1 MRHKLYKAIE
11 ASVLLTTLSGVI
23 EIDAAYT
30 SINLKG
36 TKPDKMPRFSKKRG
50 NRAAYSGIS
59 HHKVCLITAIDEND
73 NMLFR
78 IGGLGPESFDK
89 YSKYASNFNEVTRF
103 ISDSKAAINLFAE
116 SLNCQI
122 EQIPVLANKKRYATK
137 NGKTISNVN
146 QLHSE
151 FSILITKK
159 HGVSTRHLQ
168 SYLNWLLF
176 IKNTRYIVKDT
187 ARSSHTYMETMHQGN
202 TIKVRDI
209 YKQEFPIDLFIAY
222 GDYKYG
228 VFS

>member
-1 MRHKLYKAIE
+1 
-11 ASVLLTTLSGVI
+11 
-23 EIDAAYT
+23 
-30 SINLKG
+30 
-36 TKPDKMPRFSKKRG
+36 
-50 NRAAYSGIS
+50 
-59 HHKVCLITAIDEND
+59 
-73 NMLFR
+73 MLFR

-89 YSKYASNFNEVTRF
+89 YSKYASNFNEITSFV
-103 ISDSKAAINLFAE
+103 SDSKAAISLFAK

-176 IKNTRYIVKDT
+176 IKKIRYTVKDT
-187 ARSSHTYMETMHQGN
+187 ARSSHIYMETMHQGN

-209 YKQEFPIDLFIAY
+209 CKQEFPIDLFMAY
-222 GDYKYG
+222 GDYKYR